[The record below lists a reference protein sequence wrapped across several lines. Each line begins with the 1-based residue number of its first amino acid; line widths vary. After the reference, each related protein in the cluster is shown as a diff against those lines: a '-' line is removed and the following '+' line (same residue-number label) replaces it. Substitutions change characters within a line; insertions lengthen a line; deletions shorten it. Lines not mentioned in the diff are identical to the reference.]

1 MTIADRIK
9 MVEEAKDVSIPTTLS
24 VDSFINILDEEII
37 KKIQSGDFYIE
48 VFEEIDHYF
57 DRMTGIYVKPEIP
70 FGDFFID
77 LYKTKLWVTDELKKF
92 ISDKLDRVWGY
103 NPDSYDVDNDDGPST
118 EVIDMEFN
126 RLSGKIIFTIS
137 LKIY

>member
-9 MVEEAKDVSIPTTLS
+9 MVEKATDDVCIYTTRS

-57 DRMTGIYVKPEIP
+57 DRRTGIYVKPEIP
-70 FGDFFID
+70 FDDFFID
-77 LYKTKLWVTDELKKF
+77 LYKNKLWVTDELKNF
-92 ISDKLDRVWGY
+92 IRDKLDKVWGY
-103 NPDSYDVDNDDGPST
+103 KPDSYDDDDDGIGT
-118 EVIDMEFN
+118 KVIDMEFN
-126 RLSGKIIFTIS
+126 RLSGKIMFTIS